1 MNGVIKGVNWVLKKV
16 GSDTRVSEWDGIKF
30 AKGSDG
36 VPQNTLGIV
45 NDQAGSTY
53 KELIIPPSG
62 KPFIPEGRNVM
73 LPLEKGTKIMP
84 ANQTKAFISGTPHF
98 KGGIGEFF
106 ENAWSSV
113 KSFTGNVLDYL
124 TNPGEIVKVAISKF
138 ANISN
143 LFEPWSSVAGG
154 IINKTFDGIVQYV
167 SGIFDS
173 IQPKYN
179 PSAGVEQWRN
189 IATKALKMT
198 GQFSKSN
205 LDLLLYQMQT
215 ESGGNPKAINK
226 WDINAIKG
234 TPSKGL
240 MQVIDPTFKVFTK
253 IIH

>member
-1 MNGVIKGVNWVLKKV
+1 M
-16 GSDTRVSEWDGIKF
+16 
-30 AKGSDG
+30 
-36 VPQNTLGIV
+36 
-45 NDQAGSTY
+45 
-53 KELIIPPSG
+53 
-62 KPFIPEGRNVM
+62 
-73 LPLEKGTKIMP
+73 
-84 ANQTKAFISGTPHF
+84 
-98 KGGIGEFF
+98 EFG
-106 ENAWSSV
+106 

-205 LDLLLYQMQT
+205 LDLCFIRCRR
-215 ESGGNPKAINK
+215 NPAETQKQLING
-226 WDINAIKG
+226 I
-234 TPSKGL
+234 
-240 MQVIDPTFKVFTK
+240 
-253 IIH
+253 